1 MKLLSVKRSADAGM
15 AIQPN
20 KQTKKNLFDPAKKGF
35 QELQEFSGIFLG
47 KGMAIFFAEKA
58 AKKSVKKT
66 KLIFL
71 KDMEK
76 NAERQALAC
85 GCFKKLFYPWPPKNI
100 PDAKWS
106 CVIRLEVISKL

>member
-47 KGMAIFFAEKA
+47 MGMAIFFAEKA

-76 NAERQALAC
+76 NAEGQALAWAVSKN
-85 GCFKKLFYPWPPKNI
+85 CFTLGRQKIYLTR
-100 PDAKWS
+100 S
-106 CVIRLEVISKL
+106 GVVS